1 MHIFNHPKV
10 DPQTEREMR
19 LELKRALPDYELQSG
34 CRIMHKASSLWVAES
49 YPGLKLV
56 ALRIKDTRRKSW
68 MDFEKQKEEIRNVL
82 EPLGYKIGD
91 KQFAD
96 LELGNRD
103 WDAISLARACERY
116 GTSLSWDIKEALG
129 MIHDTNMQDDW
140 DGFHSPEH
148 KFFSNEYIYL
158 ENIIERE
165 GVINA
170 PVRALLQNILAYNPD
185 ISTYHFVI
193 YSPNRLRGANSG
205 VPLSQIWID
214 DFMEIRHFAP
224 FEVIEVPNNDGLD
237 MEVLDDEIRKRNL
250 TPDFAVG
257 LASKVVMNDGS
268 VMHIPMVDL
277 HTGSLGIMLEDRK
290 IIWYE
295 AKASDLLRI
304 VSRYRLHPAIKVK
317 SGNSYHI
324 YGTRL
329 KTPEEW
335 KRFMHELRD
344 DNAVGKIWPDL
355 QIQQGFS
362 LLRITPCAQK
372 PYFPEVEETV

>member
-1 MHIFNHPKV
+1 MHIFNYPKV
-10 DPQTEREMR
+10 DSQKEREMM
-19 LELKRALPDYELQSG
+19 LELEKALPDYEIQNG
-34 CRIMHKASSLWVAES
+34 YRIMHKASSLWVAES

-68 MDFEKQKEEIRNVL
+68 MDFEKQKEEIRNAL
-82 EPLGYKIGD
+82 EPLGYKISD

-96 LELGNRD
+96 LELGNKE

-158 ENIIERE
+158 EGIIERE
-165 GVINA
+165 GMINA
-170 PVRALLQNILAYNPD
+170 PVRALLQNIIPYNPD
-185 ISTYHFVI
+185 ISMYHFVI
-193 YSPNRLRGANSG
+193 YSPNRLRGADSG
-205 VPLSQIWID
+205 VPLSQLWID

-224 FEVIEVPNNDGLD
+224 FEVIQVPNNDGLD
-237 MEVLDDEIRKRNL
+237 VEILDDEIRKRNL

-257 LASKVVMNDGS
+257 LASNVIMNDGR

-277 HTGSLGIMLEDRK
+277 HTGPLGVPAGDGE

-295 AKASDLLRI
+295 AKESDVPRI
-304 VSRYRLHPAIKVK
+304 VSKYELHP
-317 SGNSYHI
+317 
-324 YGTRL
+324 
-329 KTPEEW
+329 
-335 KRFMHELRD
+335 
-344 DNAVGKIWPDL
+344 
-355 QIQQGFS
+355 
-362 LLRITPCAQK
+362 
-372 PYFPEVEETV
+372 